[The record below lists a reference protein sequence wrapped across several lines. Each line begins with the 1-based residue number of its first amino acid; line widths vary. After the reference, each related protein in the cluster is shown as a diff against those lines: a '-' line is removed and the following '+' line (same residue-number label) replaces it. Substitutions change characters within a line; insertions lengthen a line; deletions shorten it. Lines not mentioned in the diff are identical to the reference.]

1 MIKKDVNEEAKMKP
15 EDRGNVPDEK
25 VVKGYKKNF
34 KKILIGTG
42 IAVGVTVVAGALIKY
57 RSNKVGTKLKSSLP
71 EETGEAIDVVSDAVE
86 KAAKE

>member
-34 KKILIGTG
+34 KKILIGAGVT
-42 IAVGVTVVAGALIKY
+42 VGVAVVAGALIKY
-57 RSNKVGTKLKSSLP
+57 KSSKVGTDLKVSLP
-71 EETGEAIDVVSDAVE
+71 EKTGEAIDVVSDAVE
-86 KAAKE
+86 KAVED